1 MNAQA
6 LEAALIGA
14 TMGAAVC
21 YQAIKRGWWAASGM
35 LAMGAAVL
43 LGVVTQGHIRH
54 LGHSVVFYVAMSLI
68 LWSAVASFMHQ
79 ARVRRRSG
87 FRN

>member
-6 LEAALIGA
+6 LEAALMGA

-21 YQAIKRGWWAASGM
+21 YLAIKRGWWAASGM

-43 LGVVTQGHIRH
+43 LAIVTQGHISH
-54 LGHSVVFYVAMSLI
+54 LGHSVVFYVAMGLI
-68 LWSAVASFMHQ
+68 LWFAIAFFMHQ

-87 FRN
+87 SRD